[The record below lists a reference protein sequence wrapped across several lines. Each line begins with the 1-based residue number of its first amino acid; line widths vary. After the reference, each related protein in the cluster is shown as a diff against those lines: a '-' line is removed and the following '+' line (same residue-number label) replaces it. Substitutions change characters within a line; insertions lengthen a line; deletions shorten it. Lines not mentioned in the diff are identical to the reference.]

1 MAAIAGASELLEED
15 NVPPAQKR
23 RFLSN
28 IRTESKRIQS
38 LVDRMLTLCA
48 LEHRET
54 IERREI
60 VDMNMVLADVL
71 RRSGQ
76 EILTREICIVKIL
89 AMACECPGDAFL
101 ITQAVMNLFQNAVE
115 FSPRGAADTGVTLKR
130 SGETVVVEIRDQGP
144 GIPEFARNKIFDRFF
159 SIQRP
164 DTRKKSTG
172 LGLNFVREIVLLH
185 GGSIDVKNN
194 PDFGV
199 RAVLRLPAA

>member
-1 MAAIAGASELLEED
+1 
-15 NVPPAQKR
+15 
-23 RFLSN
+23 
-28 IRTESKRIQS
+28 
-38 LVDRMLTLCA
+38 
-48 LEHRET
+48 
-54 IERREI
+54 
-60 VDMNMVLADVL
+60 
-71 RRSGQ
+71 
-76 EILTREICIVKIL
+76 
-89 AMACECPGDAFL
+89 MACECPGDAFL
-101 ITQAVMNLFQNAVE
+101 ITQAVMNLFQNALE
-115 FSPRGAADTGVTLKR
+115 FSPRGADIGVTLKR

-172 LGLNFVREIVLLH
+172 LGLNFVREIALLH

>member
-1 MAAIAGASELLEED
+1 MPFCREGVAVSHLLPDIEAYVQSPHPMRSKARWAAIAGASELLEED

-76 EILTREICIVKIL
+76 EVLTREICIVKIL

-101 ITQAVMNLFQNAVE
+101 ITQAVMNLFQNALE

-144 GIPEFARNKIFDRFF
+144 GYPGICTE
-159 SIQRP
+159 
-164 DTRKKSTG
+164 
-172 LGLNFVREIVLLH
+172 
-185 GGSIDVKNN
+185 
-194 PDFGV
+194 
-199 RAVLRLPAA
+199 